1 MALEMNLLATVKPGQ
16 VTTNFDQFKDLVRKE
31 LEENYKSIVVSEESL
46 KEAKAARA
54 SLNKA
59 KESLKETMRSATA
72 QNDEPL
78 KVARVQA
85 KELEAILD
93 DAILTLDRQIKD
105 IENKQRE
112 QRIQKAENVLAS
124 TMSRL
129 ETDEMIAFAAECDWI
144 RQKSWGNATTSFLQI
159 KSDCDKAKAL
169 IEQAFALL
177 EGDFRPQMLAEFKRT
192 GDLTGAQMLGRKLQ
206 KERDDYEAA
215 QLAKAQAAQAT
226 AQAPAPTPAP
236 APAPELPKKEIK
248 EEPIQEEQ
256 GIEVI
261 TVRLPES
268 FIRDERS
275 RKRCH
280 ADFRVVGARFQL
292 EWLLDTCKGFG
303 IELTRLDKQEA

>member
-16 VTTNFDQFKDLVRKE
+16 VSTNFDQFKDLVKKE
-31 LEENYKSIVVSEESL
+31 LEENYKSIVVSEEG
-46 KEAKAARA
+46 
-54 SLNKA
+54 
-59 KESLKETMRSATA
+59 LKETMRSATA

-78 KVARVQA
+78 KVARAQA
-85 KELEAILD
+85 KELEALLD
-93 DAILTLDRQIKD
+93 DAILTLDRQIKN

-129 ETDEMIAFAAECDWI
+129 ETDEMIAFAAGCDWI

-159 KSDCDKAKAL
+159 KRDCDNAKAL